1 LVGKT
6 GNFAGL
12 TQAILPADLLLTD
25 SPEVPPLPPT
35 TESSTTFD
43 KSSGAQPDAAERE
56 AEIDLAEEEAA
67 LEPTPTS
74 TLISPPILNPTSAP
88 MPNPAPRVPFEE
100 LWKLN
105 PRGGIGYGRAAYLR
119 LRDAQTHAAKA
130 DLLRL
135 LKRGPLPEG
144 FDYAATHFGMI
155 RIGQPAAPILAP
167 AEPSVRVPA
176 QEYIREGTA
185 EWRAWQRHLQA
196 TTGSGSPVDKRGGW
210 HFPSRLPP
218 LP

>member
-1 LVGKT
+1 
-6 GNFAGL
+6 
-12 TQAILPADLLLTD
+12 
-25 SPEVPPLPPT
+25 
-35 TESSTTFD
+35 
-43 KSSGAQPDAAERE
+43 
-56 AEIDLAEEEAA
+56 
-67 LEPTPTS
+67 
-74 TLISPPILNPTSAP
+74 

-119 LRDAQTHAAKA
+119 LSDAQTHAAKA

-167 AEPSVRVPA
+167 AGASVRVPA
-176 QEYIREGTA
+176 QEYIREGSP
-185 EWRAWQRHLQA
+185 EWRAWKRYRGGTL
-196 TTGSGSPVDKRGGW
+196 PIDKRGGW
-210 HFPSRLPP
+210 YFPSRLPP

>member
-1 LVGKT
+1 
-6 GNFAGL
+6 
-12 TQAILPADLLLTD
+12 
-25 SPEVPPLPPT
+25 
-35 TESSTTFD
+35 
-43 KSSGAQPDAAERE
+43 
-56 AEIDLAEEEAA
+56 
-67 LEPTPTS
+67 
-74 TLISPPILNPTSAP
+74 

-119 LRDAQTHAAKA
+119 LSDAQTHAAKT

-167 AEPSVRVPA
+167 AEPSVRVPTKV
-176 QEYIREGTA
+176 YVRPGTP
-185 EWRAWQRHLQA
+185 ECRAWERYWRA
-196 TTGSGSPVDKRGGW
+196 TTGLDMPTDKNGGW
-210 HFPSRLPP
+210 YFESRLPP

>member
-1 LVGKT
+1 
-6 GNFAGL
+6 
-12 TQAILPADLLLTD
+12 
-25 SPEVPPLPPT
+25 
-35 TESSTTFD
+35 
-43 KSSGAQPDAAERE
+43 
-56 AEIDLAEEEAA
+56 
-67 LEPTPTS
+67 
-74 TLISPPILNPTSAP
+74 

-105 PRGGIGYGRAAYLR
+105 PRGWIGRAQTAYLR
-119 LRDAQTHAAKA
+119 LSDAQTHATKA
-130 DLLRL
+130 DLEAL

-144 FDYAATHFGMI
+144 FGYAGTHFGMI

-167 AEPSVRVPA
+167 AEASVRVPA

-196 TTGSGSPVDKRGGW
+196 TTGRGSPVDKRGGW